1 MMDMA
6 VIRGCLGKVGRKCE
20 DGEVES
26 RAKKR
31 CLCLF
36 INHAVGTRSC
46 VRRRLQPRHR
56 GEGFGSWHQ
65 GFPWRRSVGDDGGG
79 YLGRLGSR

>member
-1 MMDMA
+1 MMDMV

-36 INHAVGTRSC
+36 INHARGHTVVCASSSSTTRRFRFSMAPVGR
-46 VRRRLQPRHR
+46 
-56 GEGFGSWHQ
+56 
-65 GFPWRRSVGDDGGG
+65 
-79 YLGRLGSR
+79 